1 MAIYDGKSSIAI
13 DESLNAIV
21 KATDTDCT
29 GVDSQGFSTVTH
41 VVNVGANGITF
52 STTNKV
58 EIELEESDDNATF
71 TDVTSNT
78 SVVGGTVGTNGLWQ
92 TIDADG
98 DCNAVY
104 AIGYTGPKRYSRVVL
119 NFSGTHGTGT
129 IFGVTGIKGRP
140 ISGPT
145 SSQANQ

>member
-1 MAIYDGKSSIAI
+1 MAIYDGKSGIKI

-21 KATDTDCT
+21 KDADTNCT
-29 GVDSQGFSTVTH
+29 GVDSQGFSSVTH
-41 VVNVGANGITF
+41 VVNVGANGTTF
-52 STTNKV
+52 STTHKV
-58 EIELEESDDNATF
+58 EIELEHSDDNVTF

-78 SVVGGTVGTNGLWQ
+78 DVVGGTVGTNGLWQ

-104 AIGYTGPKRYSRVVL
+104 AIGYVGGKRYSRVVL

-129 IFGVTGIKGRP
+129 IFGVTGVKGRP
-140 ISGPT
+140 LSGPT
-145 SSQANQ
+145 ASQANQ

>member
-1 MAIYDGKSSIAI
+1 MAIYDGKSGLAF
-13 DESLNAIV
+13 DESLNAIA
-21 KATDTDCT
+21 KTADTDCT
-29 GVDSQGFSTVTH
+29 GVDSKGFSSVTH

-58 EIELEESDDNATF
+58 EIELEESDDNSTF
-71 TDVTSNT
+71 TDVTDNNH
-78 SVVGGTVGTNGLWQ
+78 VVGGTVGTNGLWQ

-104 AIGYTGPKRYSRVVL
+104 AIGYVGGKRYSRVVL

-129 IFGVTGIKGRP
+129 VFGVVGVKGRP
-140 ISGPT
+140 LSGPT

>member
-1 MAIYDGKSSIAI
+1 MAIYDGKSGIKI

-21 KATDTDCT
+21 KDADTNCT
-29 GVDSQGFSTVTH
+29 AVDSQGFSSVTH

-52 STTNKV
+52 STTHKV
-58 EIELEESDDNATF
+58 EIELEHSDDNVTF

-78 SVVGGTVGTNGLWQ
+78 DVVGGTVGTNGLWQ

-104 AIGYTGPKRYSRVVL
+104 AIGYVGGKRYSRVVL

-129 IFGVTGIKGRP
+129 IFGVVGVKGRP
-140 ISGPT
+140 LSGPT
-145 SSQANQ
+145 ASQANQ

>member
-1 MAIYDGKSSIAI
+1 MAIYDGKSGITI

-21 KATDTDCT
+21 KAADTNCT
-29 GVDSQGFSTVTH
+29 GVDSKDFSTVTH

-58 EIELEESDDNATF
+58 EIELEESADNTTF

-92 TIDADG
+92 TIKADG
-98 DCNAVY
+98 ECNAVY

-145 SSQANQ
+145 ASQANK

>member
-1 MAIYDGKSSIAI
+1 MAIYDGKSGIKI

-21 KATDTDCT
+21 KDADTNCT
-29 GVDSQGFSTVTH
+29 GVDSQGFSSVTH

-52 STTNKV
+52 STTHKV
-58 EIELEESDDNATF
+58 EIELEHSDDNVTF

-78 SVVGGTVGTNGLWQ
+78 DVVGGTVGTNGLWQ

-104 AIGYTGPKRYSRVVL
+104 AIGYTGGKRYSRVVL

-129 IFGVTGIKGRP
+129 IFGVTGVKGRP

>member
-1 MAIYDGKSSIAI
+1 MAIYDGKSGIKI

-21 KATDTDCT
+21 KDADTNCT
-29 GVDSQGFSTVTH
+29 GVDSQGFSSVTH
-41 VVNVGANGITF
+41 VVNVGANGITI
-52 STTNKV
+52 STTHKV
-58 EIELEESDDNATF
+58 EIELEHSDDNVTF

-78 SVVGGTVGTNGLWQ
+78 DVVGGTVGTNGLWQ

-104 AIGYTGPKRYSRVVL
+104 AIGYVGGKRYSRVVL

-129 IFGVTGIKGRP
+129 IFGVTGVKGRP
-140 ISGPT
+140 LSGPT
-145 SSQANQ
+145 ASQANQ

>member
-1 MAIYDGKSSIAI
+1 MSIYDGKSGIAI

-21 KATDTDCT
+21 KDADTNCT
-29 GVDSQGFSTVTH
+29 GVDTQGFSSVTH

-58 EIELEESDDNATF
+58 EIELEESDDNVTF
-71 TDVTSNT
+71 TDVTDNT

-104 AIGYTGPKRYSRVVL
+104 AIGYVGGKRYSRVVL

-129 IFGVTGIKGRP
+129 IFGVTGVKGRP
-140 ISGPT
+140 LSGPT

>member
-1 MAIYDGKSSIAI
+1 MAIYDGKSGIAI

-21 KATDTDCT
+21 KAADTDCT
-29 GVDSQGFSTVTH
+29 GVDSQGFSAVTH
-41 VVNVGANGITF
+41 VVNVGAPGITF
-52 STTNKV
+52 STSNKV
-58 EIELEESDDNATF
+58 DIELEDSDDNSSF
-71 TDVTSNT
+71 SNVTANT
-78 SVVGGTVGTNGLWQ
+78 SVVGGTVDSNGVWQ

-104 AIGYTGPKRYSRVVL
+104 AIGYTGGKRYSRVVL

-129 IFGVTGIKGRP
+129 IFGVTGVKGIP

-145 SSQANQ
+145 ASQANQ

>member
-1 MAIYDGKSSIAI
+1 MQDGKSGIAI

-21 KATDTDCT
+21 KDADTNCT
-29 GVDSQGFSTVTH
+29 AIDSQGFSSVVH
-41 VVNVGANGITF
+41 VVNVGAPGITF
-52 STTNKV
+52 SSSNKID
-58 EIELEESDDNATF
+58 IELEHSDDNSTF

-78 SVVGGTVGTNGLWQ
+78 DVTGGTVDSSGIFQ
-92 TIDADG
+92 TIDANG

-104 AIGYTGPKRYSRVVL
+104 AIGYVGGKRYSRVVL

-129 IFGVTGIKGRP
+129 VFGVVGVKGRP
-140 ISGPT
+140 LHGPT

>member
-1 MAIYDGKSSIAI
+1 MAIYDGKSGIKI

-21 KATDTDCT
+21 KDADTNCT
-29 GVDSQGFSTVTH
+29 GVDSQGFSSVTH

-52 STTNKV
+52 STTHKV
-58 EIELEESDDNATF
+58 EIELEHSDDNVTF

-78 SVVGGTVGTNGLWQ
+78 DVVGGTVGTNGLWQ

-104 AIGYTGPKRYSRVVL
+104 AIGYVGGKRYSRVVL
-119 NFSGTHGTGT
+119 NFSGTDGTGT
-129 IFGVTGIKGRP
+129 IFGVTGVKGRP
-140 ISGPT
+140 LSGPT
-145 SSQANQ
+145 ASQANQ

>member
-1 MAIYDGKSSIAI
+1 MAIFDGKSSIAI

-21 KATDTDCT
+21 KDVDTNCT
-29 GVDSQGFSTVTH
+29 GVDSKGFSSVTH

-58 EIELEESDDNATF
+58 EIELEESDDNVTF

-104 AIGYTGPKRYSRVVL
+104 AIGYVGGKRYSRVVL
-119 NFSGTHGTGT
+119 DFSGTHGTGT
-129 IFGVTGIKGRP
+129 IFGVVGVKGRP
-140 ISGPT
+140 LSAPT